1 MLDASI
7 WIALDRGTS
16 ESLAAQ
22 LVRRLRDR
30 ILSGDLAEGETLPS
44 SRALAESLGVA
55 RSVVVRAYEQL
66 GGEGYLD
73 ARLGSATRI
82 AAGIVPA
89 AVPAAPEIALAG
101 TEGSPGAPVGR
112 DPRSAGEGSRLAPPD
127 SDARGPIDLRT
138 GHPYAPPLPPEE
150 WRRALAVA
158 AREPLRSYA
167 PPPLGEQRLREQI
180 ALHVR
185 RSRGVPCTTEDVIVT
200 SGTSDALLL
209 VSLALGAGARIAT
222 EDPGYPEAS
231 TVFETAGLRVEPVPV
246 GDRGLRPELLSAVR
260 PRADAV
266 LVTPSHQFPLGGR
279 MTAAE
284 RTALVAHA
292 ARTGTLII
300 EDDYDSEFRHLGA
313 ALPAIAALDPGGV
326 VVHIGSLNKTLS
338 PSLRCG
344 YLVATAGS
352 AIHDRLTRTRSALG
366 PTVPLVTQTAL
377 AAFFASG
384 GLRRYVARTRREYR
398 HRRALLLERF
408 AEYGLADRL
417 SGLDGGLHAVLAL
430 PDGIG
435 GTEAAATL
443 ESRGVLIET
452 VAQFARRP
460 RADDALALGYGAE
473 TAIRLDR
480 GLRAVLEV
488 VTSFTRTGR
497 P

>member
-7 WIALDRGTS
+7 WIALDRGTG

-30 ILSGDLAEGETLPS
+30 ILSGDLAEGEALPS

-89 AVPAAPEIALAG
+89 AVPAVPVVPRTG
-101 TEGSPGAPVGR
+101 TAASPGAAGSG
-112 DPRSAGEGSRLAPPD
+112 DPRPAGGASRPASPAAD
-127 SDARGPIDLRT
+127 RGPIDLRT
-138 GHPYAPPLPPEE
+138 GHPHTPPLPPEE

-185 RSRGVPCTTEDVIVT
+185 RSRGVPCATEDVIVT

-231 TVFETAGLRVEPVPV
+231 AVFETAGLHVEPVPV
-246 GDRGLRPELLSAVR
+246 GDRGLLPELLSAVR

-284 RTALVAHA
+284 RTALVALA

-352 AIHDRLTRTRSALG
+352 PIHDRLTRTRTALG
-366 PTVPLVTQTAL
+366 PTVPLVTQSAL

-408 AEYGLADRL
+408 AEHGLADRL

-443 ESRGVLIET
+443 ESRGVLVET
-452 VAQFARRP
+452 VSQFARLP
-460 RADDALALGYGAE
+460 RADDALAIGYGAE
-473 TAIRLDR
+473 TAIRLDL
-480 GLRAVLEV
+480 GLRTVLEV
-488 VTSFTRTGR
+488 VAGAGA
-497 P
+497 

>member
-7 WIALDRGTS
+7 WIGLDRGS
-16 ESLAAQ
+16 EESLAAQ
-22 LVRRLRDR
+22 LVRQLRDR
-30 ILSGDLAEGETLPS
+30 ILSGDLREGEAIPS

-73 ARLGSATRI
+73 PRLGSATRV

-89 AVPAAPEIALAG
+89 AAPVPDSAPESANPVR
-101 TEGSPGAPVGR
+101 ERVRPEPPVAP
-112 DPRSAGEGSRLAPPD
+112 SRATTPAED
-127 SDARGPIDLRT
+127 PIDLRT
-138 GHPYAPPLPPEE
+138 GHPYAPPLVPEE

-158 AREPLRSYA
+158 ARDPLRSYA
-167 PPPLGEQRLREQI
+167 PPPLGEWRLREQI
-180 ALHVR
+180 ALHLR
-185 RSRGVPCTTEDVIVT
+185 RSRGVACTTEDVIVT

-209 VSLALGAGARIAT
+209 VSLALGVGARIAT

-231 TVFETAGLRVEPVPV
+231 AVFETAGLRVEPLPV
-246 GDRGLRPELLSAVR
+246 GERGLLPDLLGAMRTRP
-260 PRADAV
+260 DAA

-279 MTAAE
+279 MTAPD
-284 RTALVAHA
+284 RTALVSLA
-292 ARTGTLII
+292 ARTGTLIV

-344 YLVATAGS
+344 YLVATSGS
-352 AIHDRLTRTRSALG
+352 PIHDRLTRTRTVLG
-366 PTVPLVTQTAL
+366 PTVPLVTQSAL

-408 AEYGLADRL
+408 AEHGLADRL
-417 SGLDGGLHAVLAL
+417 SGLDGGLHAVLRL
-430 PDGIG
+430 PSGLSG
-435 GTEAAATL
+435 AEAVEAL
-443 ESRGVLIET
+443 ESRGVLVET
-452 VAQFARRP
+452 VAQFSRLP
-460 RADDALALGYGAE
+460 RADDALAIGYGAA
-473 TAIRLDR
+473 TAVRLDR
-480 GLRAVLEV
+480 GLRAVIEV
-488 VTSFTRTGR
+488 VGEARGR
-497 P
+497 